1 MRIAIAGFQHET
13 NTFAPTLTEYHDFVM
28 ADSWPG
34 LITDQAVITATQG
47 MNLPITGAIETAHAH
62 MALDTPQHQITLM
75 PLLWCSAEPG
85 GYVSDDAFDRISA
98 KICDELTAANDSAS
112 GCASGCDGVYLDLHG
127 AMVTSSHFDGEG
139 ELLRRIR
146 ASIGPDIPI
155 AISLDLHANITQ
167 QMVDLA
173 DLITVYRTYP
183 HLDMAATGARA
194 MAGLLR
200 LLSGE
205 KIYAA
210 FQQIPFL
217 IALPAQYTGHDPCQ
231 SIYNRIADISGHA
244 HDFTEFAEFAMGFS
258 AADIPDCGASV
269 LAYASTPEQAAT
281 MASNISEMVIAREAD
296 FDPMLVDPYPAV
308 RQAMASSHEKPV
320 ILADVQ
326 DNPGAGGSGDTTGLL
341 KALCAADAE
350 HVVFGVICDPDF
362 ARAAHATGS
371 GNSMSYALG
380 GRSGVADDTPFEA
393 SFTVEALHDG
403 IFTYT
408 GAMYGGG
415 HAETGFSCLVS
426 VNGARD
432 IRLVV
437 SSYRTQCLDQCF
449 FTSFGIDLS
458 AVRIIALKSTV
469 HYRADFEH
477 LASQII
483 HVAAPGLFECRLN
496 RLPYR
501 HLRAGVRIG

>member
-13 NTFAPTLTEYHDFVM
+13 NTFAPTPTEYNDFVM

-62 MALDTPQHQITLM
+62 NTPQHQITLI
-75 PLLWCSAEPG
+75 PLLWCAAEPG

-98 KICDELTAANDSAS
+98 KICDGIAAAS
-112 GCASGCDGVYLDLHG
+112 CCDGVYLDLHG

-205 KIYAA
+205 NIYAA
-210 FQQIPFL
+210 FRQIPFL
-217 IALPAQYTGHDPCQ
+217 IALPAQYTGHDPCR
-231 SIYNRIADISGHA
+231 SIYNRIADIPGHA
-244 HDFTEFAEFAMGFS
+244 HDFAEFAMGFS

-269 LAYASTPEQAAT
+269 LAYASTPEQAAA
-281 MASNISEMVIAREAD
+281 MASDISEMVIAREAD
-296 FDPMLVDPYPAV
+296 FDPMLIDPYPAV
-308 RQAMASSHEKPV
+308 IQAMASPHQKPV

-362 ARAAHATGS
+362 ARAAHATGT
-371 GNSMSYALG
+371 GNNMTHALG

-415 HAETGFSCLVS
+415 HAETGRSCLVS
-426 VNGARD
+426 VTGARD

-437 SSYRTQCLDQCF
+437 STYRTQCLDQCF

-458 AVRIIALKSTV
+458 AAHIIALKSTI

-501 HLRAGVRIG
+501 HLRGGVRIG